1 VRLVITVNQDW
12 FFLSHRLPIAR
23 AARAA
28 GAHVVVVAGNSGR
41 GPAIAA
47 HGFEFIPLP
56 ISRKGFNPL
65 EDLATLTFLRRTY
78 KRLQPDLVH
87 HVTIKPVLYG
97 SIAARLM
104 GRVAVVNAVTGLGY
118 AFTSA
123 DTRAR
128 AARPLLRTLYR
139 FALHH
144 PRSRTIFQNPEDLN
158 DFVRMGLVR
167 SDRAVLIRGS
177 GVDCARFHPVPEP
190 QGSPVVLLASRML
203 WDKGVKEFVEAAR
216 IVRAEDRAVR
226 FVLVGEPDVGNP
238 SAIPVTQ
245 LEEWSAQGVVEWWGP
260 RQDMPVVLSQ
270 ASIVTLPT
278 VYGEGVPKILL
289 EAAASGRPIVA
300 TDVRGCREIVRPGVN
315 GVLIAPGRSPELAKA
330 IQDLLASSEL
340 RTQFGEAGRRMASAE
355 FADDIV
361 VGRTLEVYRDLVAAR

>member
-1 VRLVITVNQDW
+1 
-12 FFLSHRLPIAR
+12 
-23 AARAA
+23 
-28 GAHVVVVAGNSGR
+28 
-41 GPAIAA
+41 
-47 HGFEFIPLP
+47 
-56 ISRKGFNPL
+56 
-65 EDLATLTFLRRTY
+65 
-78 KRLQPDLVH
+78 
-87 HVTIKPVLYG
+87 
-97 SIAARLM
+97 
-104 GRVAVVNAVTGLGY
+104 
-118 AFTSA
+118 
-123 DTRAR
+123 
-128 AARPLLRTLYR
+128 
-139 FALHH
+139 
-144 PRSRTIFQNPEDLN
+144 
-158 DFVRMGLVR
+158 
-167 SDRAVLIRGS
+167 
-177 GVDCARFHPVPEP
+177 
-190 QGSPVVLLASRML
+190 ML